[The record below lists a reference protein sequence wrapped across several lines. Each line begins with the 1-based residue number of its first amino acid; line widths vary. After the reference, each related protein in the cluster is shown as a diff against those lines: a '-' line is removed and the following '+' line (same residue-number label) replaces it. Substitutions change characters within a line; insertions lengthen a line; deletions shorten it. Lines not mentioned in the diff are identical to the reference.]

1 MTTSHR
7 TCGLHHS
14 NEHSEGFLFV
24 FWFLVFCFF
33 AVRWNTE
40 ISSGHVFYF
49 RDISFSRH
57 TTWDAQELQRGSGLA
72 LPQDCSSCSQ
82 TYHTDLRPLAIGLPG
97 HCSSPTIPHTPFWG
111 ETLYFRL
118 VRGQSPAFVP
128 NKSRQQQEQTERSDL
143 PTKHEKVFHYH
154 CCIIITQ
161 ASRHLLM
168 WQLIFIINV
177 FWQVFKRPLTGTS
190 LTYRGLGKEGLAH
203 SPASDWNVGGQ
214 MKQLFLLRS
223 LTGKK
228 QKYSHRCPVKIQSV
242 LKRLIRLN

>member
-128 NKSRQQQEQTERSDL
+128 NKSRQQQEQTERSDCVL
-143 PTKHEKVFHYH
+143 SF
-154 CCIIITQ
+154 
-161 ASRHLLM
+161 L
-168 WQLIFIINV
+168 WQLLCKGPCTWKLL
-177 FWQVFKRPLTGTS
+177 WQQWGT
-190 LTYRGLGKEGLAH
+190 
-203 SPASDWNVGGQ
+203 V
-214 MKQLFLLRS
+214 
-223 LTGKK
+223 
-228 QKYSHRCPVKIQSV
+228 QSSCGSSGV
-242 LKRLIRLN
+242 AA